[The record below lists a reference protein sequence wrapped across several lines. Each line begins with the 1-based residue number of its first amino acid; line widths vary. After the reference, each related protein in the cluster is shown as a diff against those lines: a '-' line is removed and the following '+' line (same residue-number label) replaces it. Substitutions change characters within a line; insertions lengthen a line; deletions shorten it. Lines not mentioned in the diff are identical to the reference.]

1 MEISDTWAPLL
12 LAAVRDAVLYNENL
26 LNSETLRERADYEEH
41 VLQLHIFLDHLK
53 EEYRLIEEKV
63 GLPLEKII
71 PPLPCESNAVPFS
84 GQ

>member
-12 LAAVRDAVLYNENL
+12 LAAIRDAVLYNENL
-26 LNSETLRERADYEEH
+26 LNSEPLRERADYEEH

-71 PPLPCESNAVPFS
+71 PTLERESNVVPFS
-84 GQ
+84 DK